1 MSLYGRVDSTAN
13 QTAVGLTIGNSG
25 GSVTKTIV
33 FCDETEAA
41 LAANKGR
48 GITAP
53 GWWAY
58 HTYTDSSGATRH
70 RAEHLMVLTNP
81 EANADETLSDD
92 TIAADA
98 ANTITLSTN
107 NTDKTTS
114 SGAATFLVA
123 ASVTNSGTAT
133 FQWQKRLTS
142 SGRFQNVSGATSTS
156 LALTGQTAAN
166 DGNQY
171 RVKVNSNNGA
181 PEVISDV
188 ATLTFGSSMKFD
200 ELNESNY
207 ILFAI
212 KHYENPHCV
221 TRDDFDEDMKRFKY
235 LKRLLKR
242 YLRRG
247 PLRIHL
253 IINHLIILYNVFG
266 EAATPLLFFKFEQE
280 YWGILKTFLV
290 YLNKYPVGMLP
301 EIEIQEEI
309 LEHLERI

>member
-13 QTAVGLTIGNSG
+13 QTQVGLTRGNG
-25 GSVTKTIV
+25 AGSATETIV
-33 FCDETEAA
+33 FVDETEAG
-41 LAANKGR
+41 LAANKER

-58 HTYTDSSGATRH
+58 RTYTDGAGNTRH
-70 RAEHLMVLTNP
+70 KAEHLMILTNP

-133 FQWQKRLTS
+133 FQWQKRTTS
-142 SGRFQNVSGATSTS
+142 SGRWSNVSGATSTS
-156 LALTGQTAAN
+156 LALTGQTASE

-181 PEVISDV
+181 PEVISAT
-188 ATLTFGSSMKFD
+188 ATLTFGS
-200 ELNESNY
+200 
-207 ILFAI
+207 
-212 KHYENPHCV
+212 
-221 TRDDFDEDMKRFKY
+221 
-235 LKRLLKR
+235 
-242 YLRRG
+242 
-247 PLRIHL
+247 
-253 IINHLIILYNVFG
+253 
-266 EAATPLLFFKFEQE
+266 
-280 YWGILKTFLV
+280 
-290 YLNKYPVGMLP
+290 
-301 EIEIQEEI
+301 
-309 LEHLERI
+309 

>member
-13 QTAVGLTIGNSG
+13 QTQVGLTRGNG
-25 GSVTKTIV
+25 AGSATETIV
-33 FCDETEAA
+33 FVDETEAG
-41 LAANKGR
+41 LAANKER

-58 HTYTDSSGATRH
+58 RTYTDGAGNTRH
-70 RAEHLMVLTNP
+70 KAEHLMILTNP

-133 FQWQKRLTS
+133 FQWQKRTTS
-142 SGRFQNVSGATSTS
+142 SGRWSNVSGATSTS
-156 LALTGQTAAN
+156 LALTGQTASE

-181 PEVISDV
+181 PEVISAV
-188 ATLTFGSSMKFD
+188 ATLTFGS
-200 ELNESNY
+200 
-207 ILFAI
+207 
-212 KHYENPHCV
+212 
-221 TRDDFDEDMKRFKY
+221 
-235 LKRLLKR
+235 
-242 YLRRG
+242 
-247 PLRIHL
+247 
-253 IINHLIILYNVFG
+253 
-266 EAATPLLFFKFEQE
+266 
-280 YWGILKTFLV
+280 
-290 YLNKYPVGMLP
+290 
-301 EIEIQEEI
+301 
-309 LEHLERI
+309 

>member
-13 QTAVGLTIGNSG
+13 QTQVGLTRGNG
-25 GSVTKTIV
+25 AGSATETIV
-33 FCDETEAA
+33 FVDETEAG
-41 LAANKGR
+41 LAANKER

-58 HTYTDSSGATRH
+58 RTYTDGAGNTRH
-70 RAEHLMVLTNP
+70 KAEHLMILTNP

-133 FQWQKRLTS
+133 FQWQKRTTS
-142 SGRFQNVSGATSTS
+142 SGRWSNVSGATSTS
-156 LALTGQTAAN
+156 LALTGQTASE

-171 RVKVNSNNGA
+171 RVKVNSDNGA

-188 ATLTFGSSMKFD
+188 ATLAFGS
-200 ELNESNY
+200 
-207 ILFAI
+207 
-212 KHYENPHCV
+212 
-221 TRDDFDEDMKRFKY
+221 
-235 LKRLLKR
+235 
-242 YLRRG
+242 
-247 PLRIHL
+247 
-253 IINHLIILYNVFG
+253 
-266 EAATPLLFFKFEQE
+266 
-280 YWGILKTFLV
+280 
-290 YLNKYPVGMLP
+290 
-301 EIEIQEEI
+301 
-309 LEHLERI
+309 